1 VPESSRPREEV
12 ENHRRAC
19 TEVLFQGIFS
29 LFRNSDKM
37 AGAFHYV
44 WNWTQDSSES
54 FVLVENQ
61 RFFIK
66 VKNRP
71 TLLSIIVKP
80 GYTQKRDSEPNPWT
94 LVQDP
99 FGCTS
104 ASSALENHS

>member
-1 VPESSRPREEV
+1 LLKRQVRELKL
-12 ENHRRAC
+12 HRKIPGSA
-19 TEVLFQGIFS
+19 LPIQS
-29 LFRNSDKM
+29 Q
-37 AGAFHYV
+37 FHYG
-44 WNWTQDSSES
+44 WNWKQDSSES
-54 FVLVENQ
+54 FVLVENE

-66 VKNRP
+66 VKNHP
-71 TLLSIIVKP
+71 TLVSIIVKP

>member
-1 VPESSRPREEV
+1 
-12 ENHRRAC
+12 
-19 TEVLFQGIFS
+19 
-29 LFRNSDKM
+29 
-37 AGAFHYV
+37 V
-44 WNWTQDSSES
+44 WNWKQDSSKS
-54 FVLVENQ
+54 FFWVENQ

-71 TLLSIIVKP
+71 TLVSIIFKP
-80 GYTQKRDSEPNPWT
+80 GYIYTEKEILNPNPWT